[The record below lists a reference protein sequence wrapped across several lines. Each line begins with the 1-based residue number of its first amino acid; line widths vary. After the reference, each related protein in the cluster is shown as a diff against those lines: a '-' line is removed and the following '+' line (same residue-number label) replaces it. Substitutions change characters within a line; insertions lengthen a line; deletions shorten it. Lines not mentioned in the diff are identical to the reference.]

1 MVSAYGSLRGGGGF
15 TGGGGEG
22 RLSGPDGFQGGANI
36 PNTPNIHNT
45 PSSPIISGGTRDNFG
60 PVGPHGPYGPVSDTP
75 KPVLYIV
82 NQNTHCNTAYTPNI
96 KDS

>member
-22 RLSGPDGFQGGANI
+22 RLSGPDGFQEGVNI

-60 PVGPHGPYGPVSDTP
+60 AVMPLET
-75 KPVLYIV
+75 
-82 NQNTHCNTAYTPNI
+82 
-96 KDS
+96 